1 MFTGSPIGV
10 ISGLAFVAL
19 LLGACVSD
27 VRTRRIP
34 NRIVAALAIGGMLFS
49 MMSFGASAGAV
60 RGLLGLGVGLL
71 IWLPFHIVRLLGA
84 GDVKLF
90 AASSAWLGV
99 SGALEG
105 ALVAALIGGALA
117 IFWMVRARGVAN
129 SARSV
134 AIAIVAPST
143 MMHNDAASSS
153 ASVRLPYGVAL
164 AAGAAFVAWW
174 PGVIFGS

>member
-19 LLGACVSD
+19 LLSACVSD

-34 NRIVAALAIGGMLFS
+34 NRIVAALAIGGILYS
-49 MMSFGASAGAV
+49 ILSFGAGAGAV

-90 AASSAWLGV
+90 AAASAWLGV

-143 MMHNDAASSS
+143 MMHNDAEGSS
-153 ASVRLPYGVAL
+153 ATVRLPYGVAL
-164 AAGAAFVAWW
+164 AAGAAIVAWW
-174 PGVIFGS
+174 PGMIIGS

>member
-1 MFTGSPIGV
+1 MFSGSPTGV
-10 ISGLAFVAL
+10 ISGLAFVGL
-19 LLGACVSD
+19 LLAACISD

-34 NRIVAALAIGGMLFS
+34 NRIVAALAIGGVLYS
-49 MMSFGASAGAV
+49 ILTFGASAGALRAV
-60 RGLLGLGVGLL
+60 AGLGVGLA

-90 AASSAWLGV
+90 SASGAWLGV
-99 SGALEG
+99 TGALEG
-105 ALVAALIGGALA
+105 ALLAALIGGALA
-117 IFWMVRARGVAN
+117 IFWMVRARGVVN

-134 AIAIVAPST
+134 AIAIAAPST
-143 MMHNDAASSS
+143 MMHNDAKESP

-164 AAGAAFVAWW
+164 AAGAAIVAWW